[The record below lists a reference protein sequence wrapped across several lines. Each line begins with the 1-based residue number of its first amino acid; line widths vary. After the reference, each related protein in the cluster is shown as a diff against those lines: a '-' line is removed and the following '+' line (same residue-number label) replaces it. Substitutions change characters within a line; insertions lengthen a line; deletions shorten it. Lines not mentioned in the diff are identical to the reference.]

1 MPRTSTLIGFAAA
14 AALLAGCQS
23 AAPPPIRF
31 APAGTD
37 VARLRSEFA
46 LTDAER
52 AALTP
57 ESIRHLDQ
65 AQVDQIYQRLDTGPM
80 PDGPFRGDLFF
91 PRGAKRDIRLGE
103 LNGVPRESLAELAV
117 VRVETLG
124 KALWRGKVF
133 FRSQGVLRNRIEELS
148 ILKPFVRDWQSIPK
162 LTFDGATT
170 WLLFPAKLSCGD
182 SRFDPA
188 HKSILIDYAKGSTVE
203 GFRQVPDGLA
213 GPDRLD
219 IFDEVRLI
227 RPGFYLGRAYFRGS
241 FGLNFTLF
249 DPAVAATTAPRPT
262 GDCTQAP

>member
-1 MPRTSTLIGFAAA
+1 MSRTTTFTGLAAA
-14 AALLAGCQS
+14 VLLLAGCQS

-31 APAGTD
+31 APVGTD
-37 VARLRSEFA
+37 VARLRTEFP

-57 ESIRHLDQ
+57 ESIKRLDQ
-65 AQVDQIYQRLDTGPM
+65 AQVDQIYQRLDSGPI

-91 PRGAKRDIRLGE
+91 PRGSKSDIRIGE
-103 LNGVPRESLAELAV
+103 LNGVPRDTLAELAV

-124 KALWRGKVF
+124 KALWRGKMF
-133 FRSQGVLRNRIEELS
+133 FREEGALRNRIEELAV
-148 ILKPFVRDWQSIPK
+148 LKAIIRDAESIPTV
-162 LTFDGATT
+162 TFEGKTT

-182 SRFDPA
+182 SRFDAA
-188 HKSILIDYAKGSTVE
+188 HKSIVIDYSKGSTVKGYRE
-203 GFRQVPDGLA
+203 VPDALA

-219 IFDEVRLI
+219 IFDEVRII

-249 DPAVAATTAPRPT
+249 DPAAAATSAPRPS
-262 GDCTQAP
+262 GDCSPGA

>member
-1 MPRTSTLIGFAAA
+1 MRPAHVLSCIAAGALVA
-14 AALLAGCQS
+14 ACG
-23 AAPPPIRF
+23 AAPPPSIRF

-37 VARLRSEFA
+37 AAKLRSDFP

-57 ESIRHLDQ
+57 ESIKRLTQ
-65 AQVDQIYQRLDTGPM
+65 AEVDQIYQRLDSGPI

-117 VRVETLG
+117 VRVESLG
-124 KALWRGKVF
+124 KALWLGKVF
-133 FRSQGVLRNRIEELS
+133 FREQGVLRNRIEELS
-148 ILKPFVRDWQSIPK
+148 VLKPFIRDWQSIPK

-182 SRFDPA
+182 SRFDA
-188 HKSILIDYAKGSTVE
+188 ARKSITIDYAKGATIE
-203 GFRQVPDGLA
+203 DYREVPDALA
-213 GPDRLD
+213 GPERLD

-227 RPGFYLGRAYFRGS
+227 RPGFYLGRAYFRGA
-241 FGLNFTLF
+241 FGLNFTLI
-249 DPAVAATTAPRPT
+249 DPAVAGSAAPRPS
-262 GDCTQAP
+262 GDCTGGA